1 MLSKCLYRRMPD
13 GTLRRIDKDV
23 SMVGMPTME
32 MSQNFART
40 VLQANPDA
48 DVVRLLS
55 NETVVFEWPD
65 PNYKRA

>member
-1 MLSKCLYRRMPD
+1 
-13 GTLRRIDKDV
+13 
-23 SMVGMPTME
+23 MVGMPTME
-32 MSQNFART
+32 MGQNFART